1 MQEFFNGPF
10 LDGLVSFVFLGFFL
24 EKPIEGSLRN
34 HLRNL
39 SIFWHGGKKIVYR
52 KLEDPE
58 GFVGGNGRS
67 MYTCVYHLKW
77 CLNYIVLWEIE
88 SMTWKIQ
95 AQGPSLVK
103 I

>member
-1 MQEFFNGPF
+1 MVWFLLFFWG
-10 LDGLVSFVFLGFFL
+10 FL

-67 MYTCVYHLKW
+67 MYTCVYNLKW

-95 AQGPSLVK
+95 ALGPSSLGK